1 MISYLRARHI
11 GPVPDLEVDF
21 GGRLNLV
28 TGDNGLGKTFLL
40 DACWYGLTRTWADG
54 KKFYPTTDLSK
65 NNQPRIDYKIIGKTG
80 SEIVRQAKYYFKNQT
95 WKILEVRPPG
105 PGLVIYI
112 RIDGGFSIWDP
123 ARNYWGDDDVAD
135 DQITESSYSRSASRV
150 VQRPPAFQFSNQEV
164 WEGKEVD
171 AERQKKTICNGLLRD
186 VENWRLKGNGPF
198 QLLQE
203 VLKALS
209 AGDEETLSIGESVR
223 VQIGDTKDIPTLKM
237 PYGVV
242 PVTQAA
248 AGMRRVLALA
258 YLLVWAWD
266 EHRRACEL
274 QKEEP
279 VNQIVLLFDEV
290 EAHLHPKW
298 QRVFLPSLMKV
309 VDGLL
314 VKEQV
319 EAITGDP
326 KRRIEQKPGTML
338 KKIPKSVQ
346 IIATTHAP
354 LVLAS
359 VETCFN
365 DASDRLFLFDLH
377 GKNVRFEAIP
387 WVMRGDASAWLRS
400 PSLGLE
406 QARSKDAEEAIGIAE
421 RWMRNDRQNLPGH
434 LDSEVKIHNRL
445 IEVLGEFD
453 TFWPRWIVKREGRR

>member
-1 MISYLRARHI
+1 M
-11 GPVPDLEVDF
+11 
-21 GGRLNLV
+21 
-28 TGDNGLGKTFLL
+28 
-40 DACWYGLTRTWADG
+40 
-54 KKFYPTTDLSK
+54 
-65 NNQPRIDYKIIGKTG
+65 
-80 SEIVRQAKYYFKNQT
+80 
-95 WKILEVRPPG
+95 
-105 PGLVIYI
+105 
-112 RIDGGFSIWDP
+112 
-123 ARNYWGDDDVAD
+123 
-135 DQITESSYSRSASRV
+135 

-326 KRRIEQKPGTML
+326 KRRIEQKPGTCSRKYQNPFKSLPPPML
-338 KKIPKSVQ
+338 
-346 IIATTHAP
+346 HW
-354 LVLAS
+354 
-359 VETCFN
+359 F
-365 DASDRLFLFDLH
+365 
-377 GKNVRFEAIP
+377 
-387 WVMRGDASAWLRS
+387 S
-400 PSLGLE
+400 P
-406 QARSKDAEEAIGIAE
+406 R
-421 RWMRNDRQNLPGH
+421 
-434 LDSEVKIHNRL
+434 
-445 IEVLGEFD
+445 
-453 TFWPRWIVKREGRR
+453 